1 MSAVGRLL
9 SLSRRPT
16 PLLVLG
22 VCAVLAMVPLSGNAE
37 WITFCITMMNLIVL
51 TYSLNMVVGLTG
63 YLSFGHVVFWGLG
76 AYTAGALVMASGGPV
91 TYNPYWVVPAGGV
104 AAVVFAAAVGYPTM
118 RLRGAYFAIAT
129 VSINIAV
136 QTLFFN
142 FEPLGGAEG
151 LPLNRALGNLADR
164 VTPAYYVLL
173 ALLWLAFWTHY
184 GILKGKAG
192 YGLRAILNDEDVAE
206 TMGVNAT
213 GYKVAIFATAAFFAG
228 VAGAAWG
235 VFQNFVDPD
244 NFRLGISVD
253 LFVIMMVGGVGTA
266 LGPLVGG
273 VIFYVVRDLL
283 ILRFPHLHLVI
294 FGVVLVV
301 IVLAFP
307 GGLIGTLRH
316 RRRRLRAVL
325 E

>member
-1 MSAVGRLL
+1 MMGIRRVAALW
-9 SLSRRPT
+9 RRPT
-16 PLLVLG
+16 PLLALA
-22 VCAVLAMVPLSGNAE
+22 VCGLLALVPLSDNAE

-76 AYTAGALVMASGGPV
+76 AYTAGAVVMAGGGPIS
-91 TYNPYWVVPAGGV
+91 YNPYWVAPLGGIV
-104 AAVVFAAAVGYPTM
+104 SLVFAGIIGYPTM

-142 FEPLGGAEG
+142 LEPLGGAEG
-151 LPLNRALGNLADR
+151 LPLNRALLNLADR

-173 ALLWLAFWTHY
+173 GLLFLAFWTHY
-184 GILKGKAG
+184 GILKSKIG
-192 YGLRAILNDEDVAE
+192 YGLRAILNDEDVAD

-213 GYKVAIFATAAFFAG
+213 GYKVATFAVAAFFAG
-228 VAGAAWG
+228 VAGSAWG
-235 VFQNFVDPD
+235 IFQNFVDPE

-253 LFVIMMVGGVGTA
+253 LFVIMMLGGAGTA

-273 VIFYVVRDLL
+273 VIYYVIRDLL
-283 ILRFPHLHLVI
+283 ILRFPYLHLMI
-294 FGVVLVV
+294 FGVVILV

-307 GGLIGTLRH
+307 GGLIGTLRQRH
-316 RRRRLRAVL
+316 RGLRAVL

>member
-1 MSAVGRLL
+1 MKGIARLL
-9 SLSRRPT
+9 ALWRRPT
-16 PLLVLG
+16 PLLTLAA
-22 VCAVLAMVPLSGNAE
+22 CAVLALVPFSGNAE
-37 WITFCITMMNLIVL
+37 WVTFSITMMNLMVL

-76 AYTAGALVMASGGPV
+76 AYTAGALVMAGAGPIG
-91 TYNPYWVVPAGGV
+91 YNPYWLVPLGGMV
-104 AAVVFAAAVGYPTM
+104 SMVFAVAVGYPTM

-136 QTLFFN
+136 QTLFLN
-142 FEPLGGAEG
+142 LDRLGGAEG
-151 LPLNRALGNLADR
+151 LPLNRALLELTDR

-173 ALLWLAFWTHY
+173 SLLLLAFLAHY
-184 GILKGKAG
+184 GMAKGKIG

-213 GYKVAIFATAAFFAG
+213 SYKVAVFAVAAFFAG

-235 VFQNFVDPD
+235 IFQNFVDPE

-253 LFVIMMVGGVGTA
+253 LFVIMMLGGVGTA

-273 VIFYVVRDLL
+273 LIYYVIRDLL
-283 ILRFPHLHLVI
+283 ILRFPYLHLVI
-294 FGVVLVV
+294 FGVVILV

-307 GGLIGTLRH
+307 GGLIGTLRQ
-316 RRRRLRAVL
+316 RYRGLRAVL

>member
-1 MSAVGRLL
+1 MRILRALAHW
-9 SLSRRPT
+9 RRPT
-16 PLLVLG
+16 PLLAVVL
-22 VCAVLAMVPLSGNAE
+22 CLVLAVVPLSGNAE
-37 WITFCITMMNLIVL
+37 WVTFCITMMNLIIL

-76 AYTAGALVMASGGPV
+76 AYTAGAIVIAGGGPIG
-91 TYNPYWVVPAGGV
+91 YNPYWLAPLGGLVAG
-104 AAVVFAAAVGYPTM
+104 AFAVLVGYPTL

-142 FEPLGGAEG
+142 LEGLGGAEG
-151 LPLNRALGNLADR
+151 LPLNRALRHLNDR

-173 ALLWLAFWTHY
+173 VLLFTAFWTHY
-184 GILKGKAG
+184 AIVKAKIG

-213 GYKVAIFATAAFFAG
+213 AYKVVIFATAAFFAG
-228 VAGAAWG
+228 VAGAVWG

-244 NFRLGISVD
+244 NFRLGIGVD
-253 LFVIMMVGGVGTA
+253 LFVIMMLGGVGTA

-273 VIFYVVRDLL
+273 VIYYGIRDVL

-294 FGVVLVV
+294 FGVAIVL

-307 GGLIGTLRH
+307 GGLIGTLR
-316 RRRRLRAVL
+316 RRQRRLRAML

>member
-1 MSAVGRLL
+1 
-9 SLSRRPT
+9 
-16 PLLVLG
+16 
-22 VCAVLAMVPLSGNAE
+22 
-37 WITFCITMMNLIVL
+37 
-51 TYSLNMVVGLTG
+51 
-63 YLSFGHVVFWGLG
+63 
-76 AYTAGALVMASGGPV
+76 
-91 TYNPYWVVPAGGV
+91 
-104 AAVVFAAAVGYPTM
+104 M

-142 FEPLGGAEG
+142 LEPLGGAEG
-151 LPLNRALGNLADR
+151 LPLNRALLNLADR

-173 ALLWLAFWTHY
+173 GLLFLAFWTHY
-184 GILKGKAG
+184 GILKGKIG

-213 GYKVAIFATAAFFAG
+213 GYKVATFAVAAFFAG

-235 VFQNFVDPD
+235 IFQNFVDPE

-253 LFVIMMVGGVGTA
+253 LFVIMMLGGVGTA

-273 VIFYVVRDLL
+273 VIYYVIRDLL
-283 ILRFPHLHLVI
+283 ILRFPYLHLVI
-294 FGVVLVV
+294 FGVVILI

-307 GGLIGTLRH
+307 GGLIGTLRQRH
-316 RRRRLRAVL
+316 RRLRTVL

>member
-1 MSAVGRLL
+1 MLL
-9 SLSRRPT
+9 LWRRPT
-16 PLLVLG
+16 PLLTLA
-22 VCAVLAMVPLSGNAE
+22 VCSILALIPVSRKAE

-76 AYTAGALVMASGGPV
+76 AYTAGALVMATGGPIG
-91 TYNPYWVVPAGGV
+91 YNPYWIVPLGGV
-104 AAVVFAAAVGYPTM
+104 VSLVFAAAVGYPTM

-129 VSINIAV
+129 VSINVAV

-142 FEPLGGAEG
+142 LERLGGAEG
-151 LPLNRALGNLADR
+151 LPLNRALLRLSDR

-173 ALLWLAFWTHY
+173 ALLFLAFWTHY
-184 GILKGKAG
+184 GILKGKTG

-213 GYKVAIFATAAFFAG
+213 GYKVAIFAAAAFFAG
-228 VAGAAWG
+228 VAGAVWG
-235 VFQNFVDPD
+235 IFQNFVDPD

-253 LFVIMMVGGVGTA
+253 LFVIMMLGGVGTA

-273 VIFYVVRDLL
+273 VIYYVIRDLL
-283 ILRFPHLHLVI
+283 ILRFPYLHLVI
-294 FGVVLVV
+294 FGVVIVI

-307 GGLIGTLRH
+307 GGLIGTLRKRH
-316 RRRRLRAVL
+316 RQLRAVL

>member
-1 MSAVGRLL
+1 VSGVARLL
-9 SLSRRPT
+9 RLWDRPT
-16 PLLVLG
+16 PLVVLA
-22 VCAVLAMVPLSGNAE
+22 VCAVLVLVPLSGNAE

-76 AYTAGALVMASGGPV
+76 AYTAGAVVMASGGPIA
-91 TYNPYWVVPAGGV
+91 YNPYWVVPLGGV
-104 AAVVFAAAVGYPTM
+104 VSMLFAVAVGYPTM

-142 FEPLGGAEG
+142 LEGLGGAEG
-151 LPLNRALGNLADR
+151 LPLNRALLRLTDR
-164 VTPAYYVLL
+164 VTSAYYVLL
-173 ALLWLAFWTHY
+173 ALLLAAFWTHY
-184 GILKGKAG
+184 GILRGKTG

-213 GYKVAIFATAAFFAG
+213 GYKVAIFAVAAFYAG

-235 VFQNFVDPD
+235 IFQNFVDPD

-253 LFVIMMVGGVGTA
+253 LFVIMMLGGVGTA

-273 VIFYVVRDLL
+273 VIYYVIRDLL
-283 ILRFPHLHLVI
+283 ILRFPYLHLVI
-294 FGVVLVV
+294 FGAVIVI

-307 GGLIGTLRH
+307 GGLIGTIRQS
-316 RRRRLRAVL
+316 RRTLRAVL

>member
-1 MSAVGRLL
+1 VRGAARLL
-9 SLSRRPT
+9 GLWRRPT
-16 PLLVLG
+16 PVLVLAVFLVLG
-22 VCAVLAMVPLSGNAE
+22 VVPLSGNAE
-37 WITFCITMMNLIVL
+37 WVTFCITMMNLIVL

-76 AYTAGALVMASGGPV
+76 AYTAGGLVMAGDGPIG
-91 TYNPYWVVPAGGV
+91 YNPYWLVPLGGLV
-104 AAVVFAAAVGYPTM
+104 ALVFAAAVGYPTL

-136 QTLFFN
+136 QTVFFN
-142 FEPLGGAEG
+142 LEPLGGAEG
-151 LPLNRALGNLADR
+151 LPLNRALLHLADR

-173 ALLWLAFWTHY
+173 GLLVLAFWTHY
-184 GILKGKAG
+184 GILKAKIG

-213 GYKVAIFATAAFFAG
+213 AYKIAIFATAAFFAG
-228 VAGAAWG
+228 VAGSAWG
-235 VFQNFVDPD
+235 IFQNFVDPE

-253 LFVIMMVGGVGTA
+253 LFVIMMLGGVGTA

-273 VIFYVVRDLL
+273 IIYYVIRDLL

-294 FGVVLVV
+294 FGLVIIV

-307 GGLIGTLRH
+307 GGLIGTLRQ
-316 RRRRLRAVL
+316 RRRRLRVVL

>member
-1 MSAVGRLL
+1 MTGVARLL
-9 SLSRRPT
+9 ALWRRPT
-16 PLLVLG
+16 PLLTLT
-22 VCAVLAMVPLSGNAE
+22 VCALLALVPLSGNAE
-37 WITFCITMMNLIVL
+37 WVTFSITMMNLIVL

-76 AYTAGALVMASGGPV
+76 AYTAGALVMADAGPIG
-91 TYNPYWVVPAGGV
+91 YNPYWLVPVGGMV
-104 AAVVFAAAVGYPTM
+104 SMLFAAAVGYPTM

-136 QTLFFN
+136 QTLFLN
-142 FEPLGGAEG
+142 LDRLGGAEG
-151 LPLNRALGNLADR
+151 LPLNRALLKLTDR

-173 ALLWLAFWTHY
+173 SLLLLAFSAHY
-184 GILKGKAG
+184 GMLKGKIG

-213 GYKVAIFATAAFFAG
+213 SYKVAIFAVAAFFAG

-235 VFQNFVDPD
+235 IFQNFVDPE

-253 LFVIMMVGGVGTA
+253 LFVIMMLGGVGTA

-273 VIFYVVRDLL
+273 LIYYVIRDLL
-283 ILRFPHLHLVI
+283 ILRFPYLHLVI
-294 FGVVLVV
+294 FGVVIVV

-307 GGLIGTLRH
+307 GGLIGTLRQRH
-316 RRRRLRAVL
+316 RRLRAVL

>member
-1 MSAVGRLL
+1 VTPLRRVLAHW
-9 SLSRRPT
+9 RRPT
-16 PLLVLG
+16 PLLALA
-22 VCAVLAMVPLSGNAE
+22 VCVVLAAVPASGNAE

-76 AYTAGALVMASGGPV
+76 AYTAGALVIAGGGPIA
-91 TYNPYWVVPAGGV
+91 YNPYWLVPLGGLV
-104 AAVVFAAAVGYPTM
+104 ALVFAALVGYPTL

-136 QTLFFN
+136 QTVFFN
-142 FEPLGGAEG
+142 LEPLGGAEG
-151 LPLNRALGNLADR
+151 LPLNRSLRHLTDR

-173 ALLWLAFWTHY
+173 ALLFAAFWTHY
-184 GILKGKAG
+184 GILKGKIG

-213 GYKVAIFATAAFFAG
+213 AYKVLIFATAAFFAG

-235 VFQNFVDPD
+235 IFQNFVDPD

-253 LFVIMMVGGVGTA
+253 LFVIMMLGGAGTA

-273 VIFYVVRDLL
+273 VIYYVIRDML
-283 ILRFPHLHLVI
+283 ILRFPHLHLII
-294 FGVVLVV
+294 FGVVIVL

-307 GGLIGTLRH
+307 GGLIGTLRQRQRH
-316 RRRRLRAVL
+316 LRAVL